1 MTISEELQLVERA
14 KVDVHAFNAIYE
26 HYFTKVYRFCLQRVL
41 VKEIAEDITSLV
53 FIRSV
58 KSIKS
63 FNTAKGIRFGSWLY
77 KVAHNKIIDHFR
89 KNKLQTVS
97 IDEGIANNIQDE
109 NYNIENEVR
118 ITEIQTK
125 IARVMLEL
133 KKDYQLV
140 ISLRFFSELE
150 IGEIA
155 GVLNKKTTVVS
166 VKLHRALES
175 FRKKFIKIYGE
186 SEIFDLF

>member
-1 MTISEELQLVERA
+1 MTISEELQLVNRA
-14 KVDVHAFNAIYE
+14 KTDVHAFNDLYEYYFNRIYQ
-26 HYFTKVYRFCLQRVL
+26 FCLQRVL
-41 VKEIAEDITSLV
+41 AREIAEDITSQV
-53 FIRSV
+53 FMDSV
-58 KSIKS
+58 KGIQS
-63 FNTAKGIRFGSWLY
+63 FNIESGIRFGSWLY
-77 KVAHNKIIDHFR
+77 KVAHNKIVDYFR

-97 IDEGIANNIQDE
+97 IDESVLNNIQDE
-109 NYNIENEVR
+109 NFNIENEVR

-133 KKDYQLV
+133 KKDYQLI
-140 ISLRFFSELE
+140 ISLKFFSELE

-155 GVLNKKTTVVS
+155 EVLNKKPTVIS

-175 FRKKFIKIYGE
+175 FRKNFIKIYGK